1 VLNLRAAK
9 KFPAGADQDD
19 LRLIGRLNQKY
30 ANRYPHATDLETRI
44 RNYELAAR
52 MQLAAEE
59 NLDLSAETKKL
70 YGLENPATAEYGT
83 QCLMA
88 RRLIEAGVRFVQIMN
103 KPHNPWDH
111 HANLKKRLPET
122 CLATDQ
128 PSAALIADLKRRG
141 LLDETLVIWVGE
153 FGRLLTSQG
162 GTGRDHNMHAFT
174 ALAAGGG
181 LKHGHVHGATDE
193 FGHRAEID
201 RVSVLDLLATILY
214 QMGLDHTRLTDKHNN
229 LEESLTD
236 ARTNDAAVVGEL
248 LKAPVRA

>member
-1 VLNLRAAK
+1 MLNLRAAK

-44 RNYELAAR
+44 RNCELAAR

-59 NLDLSAETKKL
+59 NLDLSTETAETKKL

-88 RRLIEAGVRFVQIMN
+88 RRLIEAGVRFVQIIN

-193 FGHRAEID
+193 FGRRAEQNPTTIYD
-201 RVSVLDLLATILY
+201 LYATVLHIL
-214 QMGLDHTRLTDKHNN
+214 GLDHTKLTYYHNGLARRLTDVHGKVIQQV
-229 LEESLTD
+229 LET
-236 ARTNDAAVVGEL
+236 
-248 LKAPVRA
+248 